1 MDVERFRCL
10 GFAYEAGKKGGTLPT
25 VLNAANEA
33 AVAAFLE
40 GKIRFLQIEDLI
52 EKALISHQTI
62 EHPSLSLIQEV
73 DKETRQ
79 YVQSL
84 L

>member
-1 MDVERFRCL
+1 
-10 GFAYEAGKKGGTLPT
+10 

-33 AVAAFLE
+33 AVAHFLK

-52 EKALISHQTI
+52 EQALSKHQVI
-62 EHPSLSLIQEV
+62 ESPSLAIIEEV

-79 YVQSL
+79 FVHSL

>member
-10 GFAYEAGKKGGTLPT
+10 RFAYEAGKIGGTLPT
-25 VLNAANEA
+25 VLNAANEV
-33 AVAAFLE
+33 AVAAFLK
-40 GKIRFLQIEDLI
+40 GKIRFLQIEELI
-52 EKALISHQTI
+52 EKALSSHQTI
-62 EHPSLSLIQEV
+62 GYPSLAVIQEV

-79 YVQSL
+79 FVHSL